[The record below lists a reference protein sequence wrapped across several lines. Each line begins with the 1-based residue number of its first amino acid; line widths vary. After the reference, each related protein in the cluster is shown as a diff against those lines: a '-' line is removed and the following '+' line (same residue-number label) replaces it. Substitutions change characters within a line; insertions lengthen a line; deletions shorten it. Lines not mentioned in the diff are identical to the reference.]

1 MDKFAVYSGSR
12 NLYPDMETAAKSLIA
27 NSSVDKVYFLIE
39 DKEYPIEV
47 PDIIESMDISGQRFF
62 MKDSCKN
69 WNTTYTFM
77 SLMRVCYTK
86 LFPDISKILQLD
98 VDTCVVDDIDDLW
111 EVDLTNKYLAVNVE
125 HEGKW
130 KPYGPIYPNVGVAM
144 FNLDYMRKTRMDDE
158 LIFFLNNTKVP
169 YIDQDAVARF
179 CMDKFVDLPR
189 RYNECYMV
197 GFTEDPA
204 IVHWAGVK
212 NWQKG
217 PKAPRREYLKKYRD
231 MDWEQVMEIH
241 AEKCDSR

>member
-98 VDTCVVDDIDDLW
+98 VDTCAVDDIDDLW
-111 EVDLTNKYLAVNVE
+111 KIDLTNKYLAVNVE

-158 LIFFLNNTKVP
+158 LIFFLNSW
-169 YIDQDAVARF
+169 I
-179 CMDKFVDLPR
+179 
-189 RYNECYMV
+189 
-197 GFTEDPA
+197 
-204 IVHWAGVK
+204 
-212 NWQKG
+212 
-217 PKAPRREYLKKYRD
+217 
-231 MDWEQVMEIH
+231 
-241 AEKCDSR
+241 